1 MNFKDFWMDVLRS
14 AAIVGIVMAISHI
27 FEKYITLFS
36 GLGLGVSSLI
46 IFIEGIVAAVLFVG
60 MLYYFTRRLAKGWN
74 ERVEYMGQVL
84 DVKFSYS
91 RALSYVLTVSMLAS
105 VIVGVASTIYV
116 DIVGYDTFL
125 AAQIAYI
132 EETVDFVN
140 AAGQMSGSENLVSV
154 ESMEDF
160 VSQLEAS
167 ERPSMFA
174 NIISLMSSYMLYGGL
189 TGLVVAAVARRNIKQ
204 NVSSEYHE

>member
-14 AAIVGIVMAISHI
+14 AAIVGIVMSVSHI

-36 GLGLGVSSLI
+36 DLGLGASSLI

-84 DVKFSYS
+84 TVKFSYS

-116 DIVGYDTFL
+116 DIVGYDIYL

>member
-14 AAIVGIVMAISHI
+14 AAIVGIVMSVSHI

-36 GLGLGVSSLI
+36 DLGLGASSLI

-60 MLYYFTRRLAKGWN
+60 MLYYFTRRLAKSWN

-116 DIVGYDTFL
+116 DIIGYDIYL

>member
-14 AAIVGIVMAISHI
+14 AAIVGIVMSVSHI

-36 GLGLGVSSLI
+36 DLGLGASSLI

-60 MLYYFTRRLAKGWN
+60 MLYYFTRRLAKSWN

-84 DVKFSYS
+84 TVKFSYS

-116 DIVGYDTFL
+116 DIVGYDIYL

-140 AAGQMSGSENLVSV
+140 AAGQISGSENLVSV

-204 NVSSEYHE
+204 NESSEYHE

>member
-1 MNFKDFWMDVLRS
+1 MDVLRS
-14 AAIVGIVMAISHI
+14 AAIVGIVMSVSHI

-36 GLGLGVSSLI
+36 DLGLGASSLI

-60 MLYYFTRRLAKGWN
+60 MLYYFTRRLAKNWN

-116 DIVGYDTFL
+116 DIVGYDIYL

-167 ERPSMFA
+167 ECPSMFA

>member
-14 AAIVGIVMAISHI
+14 AAIVGIVMSVSHI

-36 GLGLGVSSLI
+36 DLGLGASSLI
-46 IFIEGIVAAVLFVG
+46 ISIEGIAAAVLFVG
-60 MLYYFTRRLAKGWN
+60 MLYYFTRRLAKNWN

-84 DVKFSYS
+84 NVKFSYS

-116 DIVGYDTFL
+116 DIIGYDIYL

>member
-1 MNFKDFWMDVLRS
+1 MSV
-14 AAIVGIVMAISHI
+14 SHI

-36 GLGLGVSSLI
+36 DLGLGASSLI

-116 DIVGYDTFL
+116 DIIGYDIYL

>member
-14 AAIVGIVMAISHI
+14 AAIVGIVMSVSHI

-36 GLGLGVSSLI
+36 DLGLGASSLI

-60 MLYYFTRRLAKGWN
+60 MLYYFTRRLAKSWD
-74 ERVEYMGQVL
+74 ERVEYMGQLL

-116 DIVGYDTFL
+116 DIVGYDIYL

-167 ERPSMFA
+167 DRPSMFA

>member
-14 AAIVGIVMAISHI
+14 AAIVGIVMSVSHI

-36 GLGLGVSSLI
+36 DLGLGASSLI

-60 MLYYFTRRLAKGWN
+60 MLYYFTRRLAKNWD
-74 ERVEYMGQVL
+74 EKVEYMGQVL

-116 DIVGYDTFL
+116 DIIGYDIYL

>member
-14 AAIVGIVMAISHI
+14 AAIVGIVMSVSHI

-36 GLGLGVSSLI
+36 DLGLGASSLI
-46 IFIEGIVAAVLFVG
+46 ISIEGIVAAVLFVG
-60 MLYYFTRRLAKGWN
+60 MLYYFTRRLAKNWN

-116 DIVGYDTFL
+116 DIVGYDIYL

-140 AAGQMSGSENLVSV
+140 AAGQMSGSENLVAV
-154 ESMEDF
+154 ESVEDF

>member
-1 MNFKDFWMDVLRS
+1 
-14 AAIVGIVMAISHI
+14 
-27 FEKYITLFS
+27 
-36 GLGLGVSSLI
+36 
-46 IFIEGIVAAVLFVG
+46 
-60 MLYYFTRRLAKGWN
+60 
-74 ERVEYMGQVL
+74 
-84 DVKFSYS
+84 
-91 RALSYVLTVSMLAS
+91 MLAS

-116 DIVGYDTFL
+116 DIVGYDIYL

-140 AAGQMSGSENLVSV
+140 ATGQMSGSENLVSV

>member
-14 AAIVGIVMAISHI
+14 AAIVGIVMSVSHI

-36 GLGLGVSSLI
+36 DLGLGASSLI

-84 DVKFSYS
+84 TVKFSYS

-154 ESMEDF
+154 ELMEDF

>member
-14 AAIVGIVMAISHI
+14 AAIVGIVMSVSHI

-36 GLGLGVSSLI
+36 DLGLGASSLI

-60 MLYYFTRRLAKGWN
+60 MLYYFTRRLAKNWN

-116 DIVGYDTFL
+116 DIIGYDIYL

-140 AAGQMSGSENLVSV
+140 AAGQMSGSENLLSV

>member
-1 MNFKDFWMDVLRS
+1 MDVLRS
-14 AAIVGIVMAISHI
+14 AAIVGTVMSVSHI

-36 GLGLGVSSLI
+36 DLGLGASSLI

-60 MLYYFTRRLAKGWN
+60 MLYYFTRRLAKGWD

-116 DIVGYDTFL
+116 DIIGYDIYL

>member
-14 AAIVGIVMAISHI
+14 AAIVGIVMSVSHI

-36 GLGLGVSSLI
+36 DLGLGASSLI

-116 DIVGYDTFL
+116 DIIGYDIYL

-132 EETVDFVN
+132 EETVDFIN

-204 NVSSEYHE
+204 NESSEYHE

>member
-1 MNFKDFWMDVLRS
+1 MDVLRS
-14 AAIVGIVMAISHI
+14 AAIVGIVMSVSHI

-36 GLGLGVSSLI
+36 DLGLGASSLI
-46 IFIEGIVAAVLFVG
+46 ISIEGIVAAVLFVG
-60 MLYYFTRRLAKGWN
+60 MLYYFTRRLAKNWN

-116 DIVGYDTFL
+116 DIVGYDIYL

-154 ESMEDF
+154 ESVEDF

>member
-14 AAIVGIVMAISHI
+14 AAIVGIVMSVSHI

-36 GLGLGVSSLI
+36 DLGLGASSLI
-46 IFIEGIVAAVLFVG
+46 ISIEGIVAAVLFVG

-84 DVKFSYS
+84 TVKFSYS

-116 DIVGYDTFL
+116 DIVGYDIYL

-154 ESMEDF
+154 ESREDF
-160 VSQLEAS
+160 VSQRDAS

-204 NVSSEYHE
+204 NESSEYHE

>member
-14 AAIVGIVMAISHI
+14 AAIVGIVMSVSHI
-27 FEKYITLFS
+27 FEKYITIFS
-36 GLGLGVSSLI
+36 DLGLGASSLI

-60 MLYYFTRRLAKGWN
+60 MLYYFTRRLAKNWN

-116 DIVGYDTFL
+116 DIVGYDIYL

>member
-14 AAIVGIVMAISHI
+14 AAIVGIVMSVSHI
-27 FEKYITLFS
+27 FEKYIMLFS
-36 GLGLGVSSLI
+36 DLGLGASSLI

-116 DIVGYDTFL
+116 DIIGYDIYL

-189 TGLVVAAVARRNIKQ
+189 TGLVVAAVARRNIKH

>member
-14 AAIVGIVMAISHI
+14 AAIVGIVMSVSHI

-36 GLGLGVSSLI
+36 DLGLGASSLI
-46 IFIEGIVAAVLFVG
+46 IFIESIVAAVLFVG
-60 MLYYFTRRLAKGWN
+60 MLYYFTRRLANNWN

-84 DVKFSYS
+84 TVKFSYS

-116 DIVGYDTFL
+116 DIVGYDIYL

>member
-1 MNFKDFWMDVLRS
+1 MDVLRS
-14 AAIVGIVMAISHI
+14 AAIVGIVMSVSHI

-36 GLGLGVSSLI
+36 DLGLGASSLI

-116 DIVGYDTFL
+116 DIVGYDIYL